1 MPTQRPAARIA
12 LPVISLGVILLVG
25 LLFGVNVLNSH
36 AQSLAQKAAAPP
48 ETAQAAS
55 AQATSEEQASEEQ
68 TPEQVQ
74 RFTQLETLLTGAIL
88 VGHSTTT
95 GGEKTEL
102 EPDRYELTSVKHV
115 GHDRW
120 LFMARI
126 RYGKNDVT
134 IPMTLPI
141 HWAGDTP
148 VITVDNMGFPG
159 LGTYT
164 ARVMIYADHYA
175 GFWSGGDHGGHLFG
189 VVKRIPVVKT
199 PGKNPEKKHLEKTL
213 R

>member
-1 MPTQRPAARIA
+1 MPTQRPSSRIA
-12 LPVISLGVILLVG
+12 LPAISLGVTLLAG
-25 LLFGVNVLNSH
+25 LLFSVNILNSH
-36 AQSLAQKAAAPP
+36 AQPLAQKAATPT

-55 AQATSEEQASEEQ
+55 AQTTSEEQ

-74 RFTQLETLLTGAIL
+74 RFVQLETLLTGATL

-115 GHDRW
+115 GNDRW

-189 VVKRIPVVKT
+189 VVKRIPAE
-199 PGKNPEKKHLEKTL
+199 KNTEKKP
-213 R
+213 